1 MTSEFPDS
9 YNDSTGLSTTGQAKL
24 VDTVFDHWQDLAE
37 AMRIPWMGDQLLAI
51 ASITAEC
58 LQRVDSIECA
68 MPDITGEESAG
79 TDDVAAEVQ
88 HDDSDVGAAPADVSM
103 GSQDPPAAPADQGS
117 DVCVQCPK
125 CSTGFTGNQPKVNLC
140 IHINSGCLEKSGP
153 FSEAEKARLRA
164 LDLADCKKCG
174 KWMARRSVNSQ
185 RHKKVCK
192 NDRRQPDDAASDGDD
207 GSMPPKP
214 GRYGVYGD
222 SPPLG
227 LRCS

>member
-1 MTSEFPDS
+1 MCQASTRAQAYRDSIIGTGRARGIRTTDLPAIDSVNRMTSEFPDS
-9 YNDSTGLSTTGQAKL
+9 YNDSTGLSTTGRAKL
-24 VDTVFDHWQDLAE
+24 VDTMFDHWQDLAE

-58 LQRVDSIECA
+58 LQRLDSVECA

-103 GSQDPPAAPADQGS
+103 GSQDPPAAPTDQGS

-153 FSEAEKARLRA
+153 FSEAEKAQLRA
-164 LDLADCKKCG
+164 LDLTDCKKSG
-174 KWMARRSVNSQ
+174 KWMA
-185 RHKKVCK
+185 
-192 NDRRQPDDAASDGDD
+192 
-207 GSMPPKP
+207 
-214 GRYGVYGD
+214 
-222 SPPLG
+222 
-227 LRCS
+227 